1 MSVPNVST
9 KPIIIGLTGGIASG
23 KTTALM
29 HFKKLNIPVIDSDQ
43 IVRNLWESNNDMI
56 QKAESYFGFTIH
68 TQEDRQKLSDI
79 IFKDQQKREALN
91 NLVHPYVFKQ
101 IEIEKKLL
109 KSSPVI
115 VIDMPLL
122 YEVSY
127 QKKCDQVVVVYVDL
141 KTQLRRLMHRSHLTK
156 KDAMDRINAQMP
168 LEEKAKLADLVLDNN
183 KTMSHLKKQI
193 ESFLGGLST

>member
-23 KTTALM
+23 KTTALA

-56 QKAESYFGFTIH
+56 QKAESHFGFSIH
-68 TQEDRQKLSDI
+68 TAIDRKKLSDI
-79 IFKDQQKREALN
+79 IFKDQIQRETLN
-91 NLVHPYVFKQ
+91 KLVHPYVFKQ

-109 KSSPVI
+109 KNSRII

-127 QKKCDQVVVVYVDL
+127 QKKCDYVLVVYVDI
-141 KTQLRRLMHRSHLTK
+141 KTQLRRLMRRSHLTK
-156 KDAMDRINAQMP
+156 NDALIRINSQMP
-168 LEEKAKLADLVLDNN
+168 LEEKAKLADVVLDNN
-183 KTMSHLKKQI
+183 KTMGTLNKQI
-193 ESFLGGLST
+193 DAFLGGLLV

>member
-1 MSVPNVST
+1 MSVPNVSA

-23 KTTALM
+23 KTTALA

-56 QKAESYFGFTIH
+56 QKAESHFGFSIH
-68 TQEDRQKLSDI
+68 TSLDRKKLSDI
-79 IFKDQQKREALN
+79 IFKDQNQRETLN
-91 NLVHPYVFKQ
+91 KLVHPYVFKQ

-109 KSSPVI
+109 KESTVI

-127 QKKCDQVVVVYVDL
+127 QKKCDYVLVVYVDL
-141 KTQLRRLMHRSHLTK
+141 KTQLRRLMRRSHLTK
-156 KDAMDRINAQMP
+156 SDAFIRINSQMP
-168 LEEKAKLADLVLDNN
+168 LEEKAKLADVVLDNN
-183 KTMSHLKKQI
+183 KTIGTLNKQI
-193 ESFLGGLST
+193 DAFLGGLLV